1 MPTSVNLPP
10 GHKPSTHADEIVC
23 EDPEQYHQYGRTLH
37 KLEDIA
43 LRKKHRTWMIRVT
56 GCGALLVWASH
67 IGRLRVIILK
77 RIMCGRT
84 ITTGRTGTRDRRL

>member
-43 LRKKHRTWMIRVT
+43 LRKKHRTWMTTCDWLWGPT
-56 GCGALLVWASH
+56 GVG
-67 IGRLRVIILK
+67 
-77 RIMCGRT
+77 
-84 ITTGRTGTRDRRL
+84 